1 MSYTIIVD
9 EGLVLRDS
17 DQQIIY
23 PCQNVE
29 DEDCVEYTNWVKN
42 GNQPIIYDTRP
53 I

>member
-17 DQQIIY
+17 DQLIIC
-23 PCQNVE
+23 PCQSVE
-29 DEDCVEYTNWVKN
+29 DEDYVEYINWIKN